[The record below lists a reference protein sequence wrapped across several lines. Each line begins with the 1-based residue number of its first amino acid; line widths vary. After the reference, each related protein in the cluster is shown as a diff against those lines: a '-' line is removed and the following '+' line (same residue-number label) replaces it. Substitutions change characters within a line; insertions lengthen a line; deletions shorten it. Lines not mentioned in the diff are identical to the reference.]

1 MSGHSK
7 WKTIKRQK
15 GVTDAKRSQVFTK
28 FGHEI
33 SVAARQGGPDPESNP
48 RLRLAI
54 DRAREQNMPKDNIE
68 RAIKRATGEG
78 AEATI
83 EEVVY
88 EGYGPGGIAILVH
101 ALTDNRNRTVSE
113 VRNAFARAGG
123 NMGEAG
129 SVSWLFDTR
138 GVISID
144 VTRGD
149 VSRGDVSQGEAS
161 GLDPDEIALR
171 AIDSGADDV
180 QVDDGTVEIYTKPEA
195 LDAIRRALSESGVP
209 VASAEIS
216 QVPKSTIT
224 LDARQAEQTLRL
236 LDSLDSLDD
245 VQRVA
250 SNADFPEDVLAAYA

>member
-7 WKTIKRQK
+7 WKTIKHQK
-15 GVTDAKRSQVFTK
+15 GVADAKRSQVFTK
-28 FGHEI
+28 FGREI
-33 SVAARQGGPDPESNP
+33 SVAARQGGPDPENNP

-78 AEATI
+78 GEATI

-101 ALTDNRNRTVSE
+101 ALTDNRNRTVSDI
-113 VRNAFARAGG
+113 RNVFAKAGG
-123 NMGEAG
+123 NLGEAG
-129 SVSWLFDTR
+129 SVAWLFETR

-144 VTRGD
+144 ARRGD
-149 VSRGDVSQGEAS
+149 AN
-161 GLDPDEIALR
+161 GLDPDDVALR
-171 AIDSGADDV
+171 AIDAGADDV
-180 QVDDGTVEIYTKPEA
+180 QVDAVAVEVYTKPEL
-195 LDAIRRALSESGVP
+195 LDTVRRALSESGVP
-209 VASAEIS
+209 IASAEVS

-224 LDARQAEQTLRL
+224 VGEKQAGQILRL
-236 LDSLDSLDD
+236 LDTIDSMDD

-250 SNADFPEDVLAAYA
+250 SNADFPEEVLAAYA

>member
-7 WKTIKRQK
+7 WKSIKHQK

-33 SVAARQGGPDPESNP
+33 SVAVRQGGPDPEANP

-123 NMGEAG
+123 NLGEAG

-144 VTRGD
+144 VSRGD
-149 VSRGDVSQGEAS
+149 VSRGEAS

-250 SNADFPEDVLAAYA
+250 SNADFPEEVLAAYA

>member
-144 VTRGD
+144 VTRG
-149 VSRGDVSQGEAS
+149 ETI

-250 SNADFPEDVLAAYA
+250 SNADFPEEVLAAYA